1 MDTVIVTRL
10 SAVHPWGDY
19 ALNKQERNMIE
30 EKESEQLI
38 NELESIYLQ
47 NGWRQDKKLSD
58 REKIIKKRLNELLK
72 V

>member
-1 MDTVIVTRL
+1 
-10 SAVHPWGDY
+10 
-19 ALNKQERNMIE
+19 MIE

-72 V
+72 I